1 MRHSAEKAFA
11 KGNCLQG
18 YNLQFMWLAPTS
30 SSNDNS
36 VREKN
41 PSASKIP
48 SDANVQP
55 TREVAP
61 VDPHKVSASGN
72 GEAEIL
78 ERKESGGECT
88 ERNDD

>member
-18 YNLQFMWLAPTS
+18 YNLQFMWLAPTN

-36 VREKN
+36 VREK
-41 PSASKIP
+41 PSSTSNIP

-55 TREVAP
+55 AQEVAP
-61 VDPHKVSASGN
+61 VDPHKVSVSGN

-78 ERKESGGECT
+78 ERKESNGECT
-88 ERNDD
+88 ERNEN